1 MIFGTQKRGDKLSP
15 TEQIVNSVAKSVG
28 RNIRNEVTKQIMRG
42 ILGALK
48 KITKIDRTLRQE

>member
-1 MIFGTQKRGDKLSP
+1 MGRLSRMIFGTKKRGDKLSP
-15 TEQIVNSVAKSVG
+15 TEQMVNSVAKSVG

-48 KITKIDRTLRQE
+48 K